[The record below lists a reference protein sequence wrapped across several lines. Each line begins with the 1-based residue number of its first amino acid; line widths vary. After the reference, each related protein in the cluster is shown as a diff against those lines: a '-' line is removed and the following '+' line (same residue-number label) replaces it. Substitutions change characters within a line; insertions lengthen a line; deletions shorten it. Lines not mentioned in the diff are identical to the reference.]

1 MEKAWM
7 VTSPARPI
15 TLPLSRALVLG
26 AVSALLLI
34 GYGVLR
40 VPTTELLS
48 VGAALIL
55 VIYALLG
62 WLLPSRI
69 ARHNVAIVAV
79 ACGAGLLAGAIFAG
93 ETLLEY
99 LILPTDNTP
108 FGLVEFGLVFL
119 IYGGAS
125 GWLTARGARLRGG
138 VLGAVVTAII
148 SSLIWCLVI
157 FVSFYLFAGTLR
169 QAAVS
174 QAEGNYDDFR
184 RSGMTDFNAFI
195 MEDFLGATFFHLL
208 LGPLAASA
216 LGTIGGLV
224 GISLRR
230 LRQS

>member
-1 MEKAWM
+1 M
-7 VTSPARPI
+7 
-15 TLPLSRALVLG
+15 
-26 AVSALLLI
+26 
-34 GYGVLR
+34 YG
-40 VPTTELLS
+40 S
-48 VGAALIL
+48 
-55 VIYALLG
+55 
-62 WLLPSRI
+62 
-69 ARHNVAIVAV
+69 
-79 ACGAGLLAGAIFAG
+79 
-93 ETLLEY
+93 
-99 LILPTDNTP
+99 
-108 FGLVEFGLVFL
+108 
-119 IYGGAS
+119 AS

-169 QAAVS
+169 QAAVF

-184 RSGMTDFNAFI
+184 RSWMTDFNAFI

-208 LGPLAASA
+208 LGPLVASA